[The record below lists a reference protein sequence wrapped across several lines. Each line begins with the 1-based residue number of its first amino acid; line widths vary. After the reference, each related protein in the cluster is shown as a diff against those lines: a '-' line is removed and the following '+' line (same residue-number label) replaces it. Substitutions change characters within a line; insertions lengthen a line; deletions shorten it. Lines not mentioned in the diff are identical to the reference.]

1 MGVTNLDQ
9 LTINA
14 LIAASSAVTS
24 LLAAAGTVTQGLKR
38 VATTYA
44 ADVDLGDVDF
54 PTDVIFIDGT
64 SATVAI
70 SNFTPTPGKLYI
82 FVCLDSSEVTT
93 LTASSGVTLDGTN
106 DVVTFVAAND
116 ILVLYAVSATKLL
129 VVVNPQTLT
138 FS

>member
-1 MGVTNLDQ
+1 MGETNLSGPLVIGAGIEAGGD
-9 LTINA
+9 IEGGG
-14 LIAASSAVTS
+14 S
-24 LLAAAGTVTQGLKR
+24 LVAPEGVER

-54 PTDVIFIDGT
+54 PTDVILIDGT
-64 SATVAI
+64 NNTVAI

-82 FVCLDSSEVTT
+82 FVCVDSSEVTT

-116 ILVLYAVSATKLL
+116 ILVLYAVSATTCLI
-129 VVVNPQTLT
+129 VANPQTLT